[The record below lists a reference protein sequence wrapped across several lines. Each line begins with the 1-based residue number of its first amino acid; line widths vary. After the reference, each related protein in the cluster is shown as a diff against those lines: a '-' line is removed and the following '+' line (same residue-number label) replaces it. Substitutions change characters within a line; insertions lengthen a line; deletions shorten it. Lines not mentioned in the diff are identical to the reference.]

1 MPGGLAAVSI
11 DLDAVPDYLAIHALP
26 PLAPGSPPAHAVY
39 DDALPRISSFA
50 AAHRIPVT
58 LFAIGRD
65 LARPANAAALR
76 VLSDAGYPVENHSY
90 GHRYDLVRLPAAEVR
105 DEIARG
111 AEAIAAATG
120 RHPTGFRAPG
130 YTLRDEVLDALE
142 DLGARFDSSVF
153 PCPAYYAAKAAV
165 LAAQRLR
172 GRRSVAILDTPRVLA
187 APARPYRPGR
197 PWSRRGARRL
207 VELPI
212 QVTPCG
218 RVPVIG
224 TSVAL
229 AGPAGA
235 RLLAAAC
242 AREPL
247 VNLELHG
254 MDFLDRADG
263 LELLAAR
270 QPELRRP
277 LARRLDALSAFI
289 EALARQGRRFVRLD
303 EAAEALGPTLGA
315 S

>member
-11 DLDAVPDYLAIHALP
+11 DLDEVPDYLAIHDLP
-26 PLAPGSPPAHAVY
+26 PLDPGSPPADAVY
-39 DDALPRISSFA
+39 EAALPRIAGFA
-50 AAHRIPVT
+50 AAHGLTVT

-65 LARPANAAALR
+65 LERPANAAALR
-76 VLSDAGYPVENHSY
+76 VLSGAGHAVENHSY
-90 GHRYDLVRLPAAEVR
+90 GHRYDLVRLSPGEVR
-105 DEIARG
+105 EEIARG
-111 AEAIAAATG
+111 AEAIARATG
-120 RHPTGFRAPG
+120 RRPVGFRAPG
-130 YTLRDEVLDALE
+130 YTVRDEVLDALE
-142 DLGARFDSSVF
+142 DLGAQFDSSVF
-153 PCPAYYAAKAAV
+153 PCPPYYAAKAAV

-172 GRRSVAILDTPRVLA
+172 SRRSAAILDAPRVLV
-187 APARPYRPGR
+187 APTRPYRPGR
-197 PWSRRGARRL
+197 PWFRRGARRL
-207 VELPI
+207 IELPI

-218 RVPVIG
+218 RFPVIG

-263 LELLAAR
+263 LELLAGH
-270 QPELRRP
+270 QPELRVP
-277 LARRLDALSAFI
+277 LGRRLDALSAFV
-289 EALARQGRRFVRLD
+289 EALARQGRSFVGLE
-303 EAAEALGPTLGA
+303 EAAVALGPALGL